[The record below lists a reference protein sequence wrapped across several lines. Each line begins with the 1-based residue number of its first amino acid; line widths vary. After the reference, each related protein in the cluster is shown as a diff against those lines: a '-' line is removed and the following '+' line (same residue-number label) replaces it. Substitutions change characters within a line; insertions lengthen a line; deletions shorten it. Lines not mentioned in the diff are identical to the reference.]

1 MKCVRFLMIGG
12 FLGAGKTT
20 AIARLARHYVAEGGK
35 VGLVANDQ
43 AHDLVDTQWLRAQGF
58 RVGEVSGACFCCKF
72 SQLMETVAS
81 LRREESPDVIIA
93 EPVGSCTDV
102 AATVIEPLRNLHG
115 DEYELG
121 PLVVLLKPE
130 HGKKILRRQQRVG
143 FSPNAAYI
151 FLKQIEE
158 ADVVVVNKTDKLA
171 LDEREE
177 LVRLVNERF
186 PGKVVLAA
194 SARTGEGFDAVINA
208 VKQPTTKHT
217 TPMHVDFDVCA
228 EGEAELAWLNCQ
240 VRVEGAPFDLD
251 DLLVKFVRG
260 LQQALSDS
268 DAEPAHVKVLGQ
280 ADGRLAIV
288 NLVGSDAEVELSSA
302 SGIKTP
308 LANLTVNARV
318 AVDPL
323 RLEAIVRQLLAD
335 LAEGLAVRH
344 TVRDMQRFR
353 PGRSRPT
360 HRIC

>member
-1 MKCVRFLMIGG
+1 MVGG

-20 AIARLARHYVAEGGK
+20 AIARLGRHYVAEGHK

-58 RVGEVSGACFCCKF
+58 HVGEVPGACFCCKF
-72 SQLMETVAS
+72 SQLMETISS

-93 EPVGSCTDV
+93 EPVGSCSDV

-115 DEYELG
+115 HEYECG

-143 FSPNAAYI
+143 FSPKAAYI

-158 ADVVVVNKTDKLA
+158 ADVVVVNKIDKLA

-177 LVRLVNERF
+177 LVGLVSERF
-186 PGKVVLAA
+186 PGKAVLAA
-194 SARTGEGFDAVINA
+194 SARTGEGFDAVIDA
-208 VKQPTTKHT
+208 LKQSTSKQT
-217 TPMHVDFDVCA
+217 TPMHVEFDICA

-240 VRVEGAPFDLD
+240 VRVEGGVFELD
-251 DLLVKFVRG
+251 DLLVELVRR
-260 LQQALSDS
+260 LQQALLDS

-280 ADGRLAIV
+280 VDGRWAIA
-288 NLVGSDAEVELSSA
+288 NLVGSDTEVELSSG
-302 SGIKTP
+302 SGIKTR

-318 AVDPL
+318 AVDHI

-335 LAEGLAVRH
+335 LTEGLALRH
-344 TVRDMQRFR
+344 TVRDMQSFR

-360 HRIC
+360 HRIS